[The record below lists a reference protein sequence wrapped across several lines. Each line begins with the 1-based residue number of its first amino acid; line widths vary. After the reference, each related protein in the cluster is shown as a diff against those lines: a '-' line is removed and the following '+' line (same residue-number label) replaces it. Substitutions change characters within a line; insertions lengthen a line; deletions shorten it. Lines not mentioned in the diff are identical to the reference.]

1 MNFVPQ
7 SSRFQTTVSRILKR
21 RVAIDPLTFTA
32 LVFLLEF
39 GAVVAISVVTG
50 VVYHLAAYEA
60 SGDIS
65 AYLAVG
71 VFGAAVYAVANTA
84 RGDYRLGNFLG
95 GRDQSRGILVNWH
108 ATFLCLLAIGFLA
121 QMSAIFSRAW
131 IALFYASGLLLMVPL
146 RRLLDRSDALGQPE
160 SASSPQSGSSWSARS
175 LALPTSCSATSPRSS
190 ASRSP
195 AAAFCRCCPAALA
208 TAAPRRCVMISS
220 LRSSRRATPVRTP
233 SSCWRP
239 GPRPKRSC
247 TARKNSAALP
257 AELHLGPDHMVQ
269 EFTNAELLRIGPI
282 STLQLTSAPL
292 GPIQLLMKRVLDI
305 VGRHRRDCSAVAAVP
320 RGGVPDQA
328 RQPGPGVLPAAAL
341 RLQPADFPD
350 REVPHHDGHGG
361 RRRTSGRQRATIVAS
376 RGLGG
381 GCVAGTSTSC
391 RSCSTSCRATC
402 RWWARARTRFRTIR
416 NTKSRSGLYARRHNV
431 KPGIT
436 GWAQVH
442 GFRGETDAFRML
454 KRVEYDLHYIENW
467 SLWLDL
473 QILMRTLMSPHSY
486 RNAY

>member
-32 LVFLLEF
+32 LAFLLEF

-108 ATFLCLLAIGFLA
+108 ATILCLLAIGFLT

-146 RRLLDRSDALGQPE
+146 RRLLTEATRWASRNGIVAAKRIFVVGAESRIADFMQRYQPAQLGVEIAGCCFLPLLPGPLSDGGAEALRHDLE
-160 SASSPQSGSSWSARS
+160 
-175 LALPTSCSATSPRSS
+175 LALKQARNASPDAIFLLAPWTATEAVMQSAEKFGS
-190 ASRSP
+190 
-195 AAAFCRCCPAALA
+195 
-208 TAAPRRCVMISS
+208 
-220 LRSSRRATPVRTP
+220 
-233 SSCWRP
+233 
-239 GPRPKRSC
+239 
-247 TARKNSAALP
+247 LP
-257 AELHLGPDHMVQ
+257 AELHLGPTTWCRNSPMRAVADRTDLDATADV
-269 EFTNAELLRIGPI
+269 GPAGTDPAADEAR
-282 STLQLTSAPL
+282 S
-292 GPIQLLMKRVLDI
+292 RHR
-305 VGRHRRDCSAVAAVP
+305 GRHRRDCSAVSAVP

-328 RQPGPGVLPAAAL
+328 RPPGPGVLPAAAL

-361 RRRTSGRQRATIVAS
+361 RREHQAGNAQRS
-376 RGLGG
+376 SHHEG
-381 GCVAGTSTSC
+381 
-391 RSCSTSCRATC
+391 
-402 RWWARARTRFRTIR
+402 
-416 NTKSRSGLYARRHNV
+416 
-431 KPGIT
+431 
-436 GWAQVH
+436 
-442 GFRGETDAFRML
+442 
-454 KRVEYDLHYIENW
+454 
-467 SLWLDL
+467 
-473 QILMRTLMSPHSY
+473 
-486 RNAY
+486 

>member
-32 LVFLLEF
+32 LAFLLEF

-108 ATFLCLLAIGFLA
+108 ATILCLLAIGFLT

-146 RRLLDRSDALGQPE
+146 RRLLTEATRWASRNGIVAAKRIFVVGAESRIADFMQRYQPAQLGVEIAGCCFLPLLPGPLSDGGAEALRHDLE
-160 SASSPQSGSSWSARS
+160 
-175 LALPTSCSATSPRSS
+175 LALKQARNASPDAIFLLAPWTATEAVMQSAEKFGS
-190 ASRSP
+190 
-195 AAAFCRCCPAALA
+195 
-208 TAAPRRCVMISS
+208 
-220 LRSSRRATPVRTP
+220 
-233 SSCWRP
+233 
-239 GPRPKRSC
+239 
-247 TARKNSAALP
+247 LP

-305 VGRHRRDCSAVAAVP
+305 VVATAAIVALSP
-320 RGGVPDQA
+320 LFLVVACLIKLDR
-328 RQPGPGVLPAAAL
+328 PGPVFF
-341 RLQPADFPD
+341 LQ
-350 REVPHHDGHGG
+350 
-361 RRRTSGRQRATIVAS
+361 RRYGYNQRTFRIVK
-376 RGLGG
+376 
-381 GCVAGTSTSC
+381 
-391 RSCSTSCRATC
+391 
-402 RWWARARTRFRTIR
+402 FRTMMVMEDGANIR
-416 NTKSRSGLYARRHNV
+416 QATRNDRRITRVGRWMRRWNIDELPQLFNVLRGDMSLVGPRPHALSHNQEYEKQIRLYARRHNV

-442 GFRGETDAFRML
+442 GFRGETDTFRML

-467 SLWLDL
+467 SLGLDL